1 MLAPGILI
9 ALLLLTVIGFAA
21 RKASRRPPLRL
32 AVRVGFAVLW
42 LAFTALFA
50 LAFYDRYWRWR
61 DCFNELGRCYDP
73 EHGVMVEQA
82 GAIWG
87 SLTLIFGLLSIR
99 SLWGFLC
106 SGRPGRSVR
115 NCIFRGFSG
124 PFHARVGAWG

>member
-1 MLAPGILI
+1 MVAPGLLI
-9 ALLLLTVIGFAA
+9 ALLLLLAVIGFAA
-21 RKASRRPPLRL
+21 RKASRRPPLSL

-50 LAFYDRYWRWR
+50 LAFHDRYWRWR

-87 SLTLIFGLLSIR
+87 SLTLIFGLLLIR
-99 SLWGFLC
+99 SLWSLL
-106 SGRPGRSVR
+106 RRRTTP
-115 NCIFRGFSG
+115 
-124 PFHARVGAWG
+124 

>member
-9 ALLLLTVIGFAA
+9 ALLLLAVIGFAA

-87 SLTLIFGLLSIR
+87 SLTLISGLLSIR
-99 SLWGFLC
+99 SLWGFLWQ
-106 SGRPGRSVR
+106 RTPR
-115 NCIFRGFSG
+115 
-124 PFHARVGAWG
+124 